1 MYLGTFLPRR
11 VTLKGV
17 KRDAVILRDAT
28 HMQIKKIPINP
39 ILLSNNAVT
48 ESNII
53 IASCSKKRWFL
64 SFSLIIP
71 TV

>member
-48 ESNII
+48 E
-53 IASCSKKRWFL
+53 KYHH
-64 SFSLIIP
+64 SFM
-71 TV
+71 